1 MNTFSKDELKNLTDA
16 QKGLCVSIFMPTY
29 RAGAE
34 SQQNQIRLRNLL
46 REAEEKLVVRG
57 CRPQDAKSLLEPAQS
72 LVGNVLFW
80 RRQGDGLAIF
90 ASAEIFRRYCLP
102 AAFPELAVVDDRF
115 HLKPLLPALG
125 SEGRFYILALSQNG
139 VRLLEGSAFSAAE
152 VDLET
157 IPKNLAEALQL
168 DQPEKQ
174 VRFRAGSAGGQGAMI
189 SGHGAEI
196 EDTKDNILKYFRQ
209 IDKGLRDFL
218 KEERVPLVL
227 AGVEYLLPIYKE
239 ANTYPHLVAEG
250 IPGNP
255 KGVNADQLQKAA
267 WQIVKPL
274 FARAQTDAIAQYRQ
288 SSGTGLTSSRIEEI
302 LSATVHGRIAVLF
315 VALGM
320 QRFGTFDSEKGEV
333 RLHETMQPGA
343 QDLLDFA
350 AIQTVLSGG
359 KVYAL
364 PPDEVPDRLPIAAIF
379 RY

>member
-1 MNTFSKDELKNLTDA
+1 
-16 QKGLCVSIFMPTY
+16 
-29 RAGAE
+29 
-34 SQQNQIRLRNLL
+34 
-46 REAEEKLVVRG
+46 
-57 CRPQDAKSLLEPAQS
+57 
-72 LVGNVLFW
+72 
-80 RRQGDGLAIF
+80 
-90 ASAEIFRRYCLP
+90 
-102 AAFPELAVVDDRF
+102 VDDRF

-333 RLHETMQPGA
+333 RLHETMQPGD

-350 AIQTVLSGG
+350 AIQTVLS
-359 KVYAL
+359 
-364 PPDEVPDRLPIAAIF
+364 
-379 RY
+379 

>member
-1 MNTFSKDELKNLTDA
+1 MNTFSKDELKNLTET

-46 REAEEKLVVRG
+46 REAEEKLVARG
-57 CRPQDAKSLLEPAQS
+57 CRLQDAKSLLEPAQS

-80 RRQGDGLAIF
+80 RQQKDGLAIF
-90 ASAEIFRRYCLP
+90 AAAGIFRRYCLP

-115 HLKPLLPALG
+115 HLKPLLPVLS

-139 VRLLEGSAFSAAE
+139 VRILEGSAFSAAE

-157 IPKNLAEALQL
+157 IPKNLADALQL
-168 DQPEKQ
+168 DQPERQ
-174 VRFRAGSAGGQGAMI
+174 VRFRAGSAGGQGTMI
-189 SGHGAEI
+189 SGHGADI
-196 EDTKDNILKYFRQ
+196 EDSKDNILKYFRQ
-209 IDKGLRDFL
+209 VDKGLRDFL
-218 KEERVPLVL
+218 KEERVPLIL

-239 ANTYPHLVAEG
+239 ANTYPHLVGEG

-255 KGVNADQLQKAA
+255 KGMNVDQLYKAA
-267 WQIVKPL
+267 WQIVKPT
-274 FARAQTDAIAQYRQ
+274 FAKAQTEAIAQYRQ

-302 LSATVHGRIAVLF
+302 LSAALHGRIAVLF
-315 VALGM
+315 VALDM
-320 QRFGTFDSEKGEV
+320 QRFGTFDTERSEV
-333 RLHETMQPGA
+333 RLHETMQPGDV
-343 QDLLDFA
+343 DLLDFA
-350 AIQTVLSGG
+350 ALQTVLSGG

-364 PPDEVPDRLPIAAIF
+364 APDDVPDRLPLAAIF